1 MCVYIYIDI
10 HEPLTDKLLNN
21 PMKCLLTIV
30 FFLRV
35 YCQYHCQEPVV
46 SKDAQMDLVQSARA
60 SKKEKA
66 EPKSKQRQ
74 KQHQRRK
81 PGERWR

>member
-46 SKDAQMDLVQSARA
+46 SKDAQMGLVQSARA